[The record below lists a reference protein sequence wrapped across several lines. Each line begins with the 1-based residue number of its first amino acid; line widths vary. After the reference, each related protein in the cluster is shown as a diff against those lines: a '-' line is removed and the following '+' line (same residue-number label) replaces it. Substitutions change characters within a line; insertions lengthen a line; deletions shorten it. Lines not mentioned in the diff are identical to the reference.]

1 MKAIKLIELLHSIST
16 ENKTGLVN
24 IDDWRWPD
32 VDHLVTMGFE
42 FGDDHHM
49 ITTKEPK
56 IVVYKKKDL
65 EEKTGK
71 QKEYFFIEEPKRGTK
86 KFPTF
91 NEVIDYFDK
100 YSQPDLDKNS

>member
-1 MKAIKLIELLHSIST
+1 MKINYKILFRAISEVSGIIFAIVILILFVKYFGFINIMLGIFPIFIS
-16 ENKTGLVN
+16 
-24 IDDWRWPD
+24 
-32 VDHLVTMGFE
+32 F
-42 FGDDHHM
+42 
-49 ITTKEPK
+49 
-56 IVVYKKKDL
+56 VYIHKRYRDLAKKDL